1 MKLTVKLFAVARQRI
16 GRGTIELELP
26 EAATVGNVRGAI
38 VEQFPPLAD
47 VVRHARIAVDSEY
60 AADGS
65 VVGTKSE
72 IAIIP
77 PVSGG

>member
-16 GRGTIELELP
+16 GKSAIEVELP
-26 EAATVGNVRGAI
+26 EAATIANVRIAI

-47 VVRHARIAVDSEY
+47 IMRHARIAVDSEY
-60 AADGS
+60 AADATF
-65 VVGTKSE
+65 VGIQSE
-72 IAIIP
+72 LAIIP